1 MISPAAVRIRARGA
15 YFCDVKNTEF
25 YSRCDA
31 GDHDGGRGVT
41 VRDQSVSHPRTWR
54 VDMR

>member
-31 GDHDGGRGVT
+31 DHDGGRGCVT
-41 VRDQSVSHPRTWR
+41 VRDQFPRTR
-54 VDMR
+54 